1 MSIVVEHEKRRKEI
15 LEKVIDVF
23 VSEGF
28 ENTTFQ
34 KIADH
39 CGITRTTLYIYFK
52 HKKEIFNYSIRLLLS
67 KVDADINAIRSDSS
81 LGSVEKITGILLDIF
96 RQLEENRRLLS
107 VVLDYILYIS
117 KSNTNPEQRVRRR
130 IIKLRHILA
139 SLFIEGIKSGEIKP
153 VSIKT
158 ANDYLYNLIE
168 AAIFR
173 LVVLR
178 RETLGPDLRK
188 TVIFAVKQFAAE

>member
-39 CGITRTTLYIYFK
+39 CGITRTTLYLYFK

-81 LGSVEKITGILLDIF
+81 LGSVEKITGILLEVF
-96 RQLEENRRLLS
+96 RQLEKNRRLLS
-107 VVLDYILYIS
+107 VVLDYVLYIS
-117 KSNTNPEQRVRRR
+117 KSNTDPEQRVRRR

-139 SLFIEGIKSGEIKP
+139 SLLIEGVKSGELKAI
-153 VSIKT
+153 SIKT
-158 ANDYLYNLIE
+158 ANDYLYSLIE

-173 LVVLR
+173 LAVLQQQ
-178 RETLGPDLRK
+178 TLGADLRK
-188 TVIFAVKQFAAE
+188 TAIFAVKQLAAE

>member
-39 CGITRTTLYIYFK
+39 CGITRTTLYLYFK
-52 HKKEIFNYSIRLLLS
+52 HKKEIFNYSIKLLLS
-67 KVDADINAIRSDSS
+67 KVAANINAIRSDAS
-81 LGSVEKITGILLDIF
+81 LGIVEKITGILLEVF

-107 VVLDYILYIS
+107 VVLDYVLYIS
-117 KSNTNPEQRVRRR
+117 KSNTDPEQRVRRR

-139 SLFIEGIKSGEIKP
+139 SLLIEGVKSGELKAI
-153 VSIKT
+153 SIKT
-158 ANDYLYNLIE
+158 ANDYLYSLIE

-173 LVVLR
+173 LAVLR
-178 RETLGPDLRK
+178 QQTLGADLRK
-188 TVIFAVKQFAAE
+188 TAIFAVKQLAAE

>member
-67 KVDADINAIRSDSS
+67 KVAANINAIRSDAS
-81 LGSVEKITGILLDIF
+81 LGIVEKITGILLEVF

-107 VVLDYILYIS
+107 VVLDYVLYIS
-117 KSNTNPEQRVRRR
+117 KSNTDPEQRVRRR

-139 SLFIEGIKSGEIKP
+139 SLLIEGVKSGELKAI
-153 VSIKT
+153 SIKT
-158 ANDYLYNLIE
+158 ANDYLYSLIE

-173 LVVLR
+173 LAVLR
-178 RETLGPDLRK
+178 QQTLGADLRK
-188 TVIFAVKQFAAE
+188 TAIFAVKQLAAE